1 MWLAIAHSSQGNADL
16 IKTVR
21 GLDQAGV
28 GENGE
33 NLELLWRNLTASA
46 DSSFHA
52 TEESSLRWLLKSM
65 NGSSEATETLRRSP
79 LAWNILGF
87 VFRRIPLF
95 SLAKSLADRR
105 FISVAQQA
113 LKEVSDPGSS
123 QPKQALTKRKLSPST
138 TYGLDDFKTPEGC
151 IASGRAILGALRVLL
166 NRLEDST
173 ASAHHRIGAEHL
185 RSLFSLPAAEASSL
199 VSPVLTLCGFSI
211 QAILSE
217 EKEGCDAWVS
227 VAADLWALHLQSS
240 ENIAEFANHLF
251 GPAATIFNAIQSDPV
266 GGDERTAAALRKKW
280 REDLEQFVLRNFI
293 LLARSAFLSHQD
305 SEPTS
310 LALKATTQDLNI
322 SGPALFS
329 FSCLAVEQLA
339 ASGVRKGNA
348 DWMQKLFQQCD
359 SSLHERS
366 DGTRTMLNILQ
377 QARERSIP
385 LKAEDLRLACRRYA
399 LKDGVT
405 DWPMVAHIAQCDP
418 DVFQIAEDGQ
428 KLLEEVCQRTLDED
442 LSESN
447 IAAVSEVIDA
457 IIRGF
462 RTARAFPPFL
472 KLWFQQLSKQ
482 EQSKSKQH
490 SPWYSIGREGKL
502 VTFDFSSIEG
512 SMSPQQLLDVISWV
526 EEQGASP
533 KALCLWLSVVSQ
545 GVVSE
550 NFKDIVGGRL
560 LKLAISIKKTS
571 SELTAL
577 KWRVVSRVVAWVDA
591 AQRTETWNEIQKD
604 LKKILKKSPID
615 SPETYEAFKCSCRLW
630 VAMSPDDAQADEV
643 ASLVEAFTTRLTA
656 EVASYTGKWKEES
669 LETAGSVTE
678 AELRADT
685 AIQQYINWY
694 LRGSSRLNHLYYK
707 KHGSLLPTLQHL
719 ITAASSDPSSNGY
732 VWRSLLENEHNANHV
747 QLASQLIDR
756 AVDGLGRSREEKTLL
771 KESGLVWLQ
780 LISSFPPDLI
790 SRTQREA
797 IAAVL
802 MEASD
807 AKPSFRN
814 TSPEN
819 LKVILSLV
827 TKLMARPTF
836 YKDMAFQHLVDAAD
850 SASGVFTTTDL
861 DTEALLEIDGRYSDF
876 ASAIIKQMAD
886 DKERSTDYF
895 ADAQS
900 FVSHTE
906 AVAKDA
912 SFAPLRLTLLKTM
925 VKELSG
931 SSNCSKNPS
940 LTSLLE
946 TSRETLGRCVTAV
959 FESWAG
965 DKKLFTKPSPEA
977 DLRLL
982 AAMDGSLAGGEV
994 PISVGS
1000 KTSALQK
1007 LANRSQEA
1015 MEQGDL
1021 RGWKL
1026 QTFLRRH
1033 LSTESQGVAP
1043 TSFPSLE
1050 SLPPKIRESLLRD
1063 YVESVVEGMDSD
1075 TKLQYL
1081 QALIAKYVDGS
1092 DTDGQLMAV
1101 YCLIDQLIGMFPLEC
1116 PSG

>member
-1 MWLAIAHSSQGNADL
+1 MWLAVAYNSQGNADL

-52 TEESSLRWLLKSM
+52 TEQSSLRWLLKSM
-65 NGSSEATETLRRSP
+65 NGSSEAAETLRRSP

-105 FISVAQQA
+105 FIIVAQQG
-113 LKEVSDPGSS
+113 LKEVSTPDLGR
-123 QPKQALTKRKLSPST
+123 PKQALTKRKLSPST

-151 IASGRAILGALRVLL
+151 IASGRAILGALRALL

-185 RSLFSLPAAEASSL
+185 RSLFSLSAAEASSL
-199 VSPVLTLCGFSI
+199 VSPVLTLCGLSI
-211 QAILSE
+211 QNILSE
-217 EKEGCDAWVS
+217 ENEGCDAWVS

-240 ENIAEFANHLF
+240 DDAAEFANHLF
-251 GPAATIFNAIQSDPV
+251 GPAAAILNAIQVDTV
-266 GGDERTAAALRKKW
+266 DGDQRTTESLKRKW
-280 REDLEQFVLRNFI
+280 REDLEQFVLRNFV
-293 LLARSAFLSHQD
+293 LPARSAFLSHQD
-305 SEPTS
+305 SEPIS
-310 LALKATTQDLNI
+310 LALKATTQDLGI
-322 SGPALFS
+322 SAPALFS

-339 ASGVRKGNA
+339 ESGVRKGNA
-348 DWMQKLFQQCD
+348 GWMQKIFQQCD

-366 DGTRTMLNILQ
+366 DGAQTMLNILQ
-377 QARERSIP
+377 QARERSVP
-385 LKAEDLRLACRRYA
+385 LKVEDLRLACRRYA
-399 LKDGVT
+399 LKDSVT
-405 DWPMVAHIAQCDP
+405 DWSMVAHIAQCDP

-428 KLLEEVCQRTLDED
+428 KLLEEVCQRTLHEE
-442 LSESN
+442 LSDSD
-447 IAAVSEVIDA
+447 IAAVAEVIDA

-502 VTFDFSSIEG
+502 AAFDFSSIEG
-512 SMSPQQLLDVISWV
+512 SMSPQQLLDVITWV
-526 EEQGASP
+526 EEQEASP

-545 GVVSE
+545 GVISE

-560 LKLAISIKKTS
+560 LKLAMGVKKTS

-577 KWRVVSRVVAWVDA
+577 KWRVVWRVVAWVDA

-615 SPETYEAFKCSCRLW
+615 SAETYEAFKCSCRLW

-643 ASLVEAFTTRLTA
+643 AGLVEAFTTRLAA
-656 EVASYTGKWKEES
+656 EVASYTGKWNEEN
-669 LETAGSVTE
+669 LEASGPDTE
-678 AELRADT
+678 AELRADR

-707 KHGSLLPTLQHL
+707 KHGALLPTLQHL
-719 ITAASSDPSSNGY
+719 ITTTSSDASSNEY

-756 AVDGLGRSREEKTLL
+756 AVDGLKRSREEKTLL

-780 LISSFPPDLI
+780 LISSFPLDLI

-797 IAAVL
+797 IVAVL

-807 AKPSFRN
+807 AKAGFRN
-814 TSPEN
+814 ASPEN
-819 LKVILSLV
+819 LKVVMSLV

-836 YKDMAFQHLVDAAD
+836 YQDMAFQHLVDAAD
-850 SASGVFTTTDL
+850 SASSIFTATDL
-861 DTEALLEIDGRYSDF
+861 GTEALLEIDGRYSDF

-886 DKERSTDYF
+886 DTERSTDYF
-895 ADAQS
+895 ADGQS
-900 FVSHTE
+900 FVSQTE
-906 AVAKDA
+906 AAAKDA

-925 VKELSG
+925 VKGLSG

-940 LTSLLE
+940 LMSLLE
-946 TSRETLGRCVTAV
+946 VGRAALGRCVTAV

-982 AAMDGSLAGGEV
+982 AAMDGSLAGGDV

-1007 LANRSQEA
+1007 LATRSQEA
-1015 MEQGDL
+1015 MKQGDL

-1026 QTFLRRH
+1026 QIFLRRH

-1050 SLPPKIRESLLRD
+1050 SLPPKIREFLLRD
-1063 YVESVVEGMDSD
+1063 YVESAVEGMASD

-1081 QALIAKYVDGS
+1081 QTLIAQYVDGC
-1092 DTDGQLMAV
+1092 DTDGQLVAV
-1101 YCLIDQLIGMFPLEC
+1101 YCLTNQLIGMLPLSC
-1116 PSG
+1116 PFA